1 MARKDVLSRVV
12 AAIEDRDSTQRGCD
26 RRMKVRHI
34 TTVIFAQVFL
44 IKLEVGAFRPE
55 NHFHERRVV
64 PFVQEI
70 GKSEPEGRNDVEN

>member
-1 MARKDVLSRVV
+1 
-12 AAIEDRDSTQRGCD
+12 
-26 RRMKVRHI
+26 MKVRHI